1 MNVEGLSLDHM
12 RAALAVATAGSF
24 SAAARILHRKQS
36 AVSYAVAKLERQLG
50 IALFDRSDGLRPIPT
65 PVGMALLR
73 QIEAVVRSAEDI
85 RNRARAA
92 AKGLET
98 EIFLTIDSFYPAS
111 ELTALLDGFAEKFPT
126 VPLRIEIESMGG
138 VQKSVAEGKCIFGI
152 AGSLPN
158 LPAGMIGDAVTR
170 ISRIPVVA
178 ARHPLAAGNA
188 ECIQLPA
195 GLLLDFVQI
204 VVTDRSGTT
213 AGRDFAVYTGR
224 TWRVSELSLKR
235 DLILAGLGWGY
246 MPEHLISDDLA
257 SGRLCILQV
266 EGLRQRNNVS
276 LMAIRLRDSLLGP
289 AAEWIWSR
297 LVPDRPIQR
306 KSNVG
311 VVAPTRRK
319 SCIVRPGPTRP

>member
-98 EIFLTIDSFYPAS
+98 EIFLTIDLFYPAS

-126 VPLRIEIESMGG
+126 VPLRIEIES
-138 VQKSVAEGKCIFGI
+138 
-152 AGSLPN
+152 
-158 LPAGMIGDAVTR
+158 
-170 ISRIPVVA
+170 
-178 ARHPLAAGNA
+178 
-188 ECIQLPA
+188 
-195 GLLLDFVQI
+195 
-204 VVTDRSGTT
+204 
-213 AGRDFAVYTGR
+213 TGR
-224 TWRVSELSLKR
+224 RSEERS
-235 DLILAGLGWGY
+235 
-246 MPEHLISDDLA
+246 
-257 SGRLCILQV
+257 
-266 EGLRQRNNVS
+266 
-276 LMAIRLRDSLLGP
+276 
-289 AAEWIWSR
+289 
-297 LVPDRPIQR
+297 
-306 KSNVG
+306 
-311 VVAPTRRK
+311 
-319 SCIVRPGPTRP
+319 